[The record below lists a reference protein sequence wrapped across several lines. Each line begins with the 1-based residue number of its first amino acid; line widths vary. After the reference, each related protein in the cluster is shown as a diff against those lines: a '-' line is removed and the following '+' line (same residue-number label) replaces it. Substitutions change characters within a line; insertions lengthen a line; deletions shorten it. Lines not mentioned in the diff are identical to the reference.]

1 MALLTDNDPRV
12 DDLPHPD
19 AAGQIRAGW
28 STMWPSGPAAPIR
41 GYNSSAPRMRSPS
54 AWSRGADDGV
64 TVEGLLGR
72 PAGAGPHPMFVFL
85 HGGPVAG
92 LACGEH
98 PDPSGWV
105 SSGLAFFMPDFR
117 SAATSPAASSPA
129 MTAFAWPYPAKASP
143 TCGFSIR

>member
-1 MALLTDNDPRV
+1 MAL
-12 DDLPHPD
+12 
-19 AAGQIRAGW
+19 
-28 STMWPSGPAAPIR
+28 GPGGADQRLQLLRPADEVTV
-41 GYNSSAPRMRSPS
+41 SVVT
-54 AWSRGADDGV
+54 WADDGV
-64 TVEGLLGR
+64 TVEGLLGL

-143 TCGFSIR
+143 ACHSYPRRGGVRCSKGRLLLPTMRRGNVP

>member
-1 MALLTDNDPRV
+1 MAL
-12 DDLPHPD
+12 
-19 AAGQIRAGW
+19 
-28 STMWPSGPAAPIR
+28 GP
-41 GYNSSAPRMRSPS
+41 G
-54 AWSRGADDGV
+54 GADQRLQLLRPADEVTVSVVTWADYGV
-64 TVEGLLGR
+64 TVEGLLGL

-143 TCGFSIR
+143 ACGFSIR